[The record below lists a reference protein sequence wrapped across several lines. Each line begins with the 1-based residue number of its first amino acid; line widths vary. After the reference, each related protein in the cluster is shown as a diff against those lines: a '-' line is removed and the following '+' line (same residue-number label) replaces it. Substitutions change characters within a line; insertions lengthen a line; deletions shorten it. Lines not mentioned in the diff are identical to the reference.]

1 MSQPVLGGS
10 ELIEGGRLRSSQ
22 SSEGSD
28 LLQSPSLITSP
39 FFSASYG
46 SPSDPSGRDPD
57 FSEYCISISFIS
69 SNRSFHFL
77 DMPSENGS
85 SVCSGM
91 SPSALAPRLSNGLQ
105 SGDVLDSNYPPCDYI
120 PCNMDQLDEDGD
132 RCMFKSLSSK
142 ASVFVYFSHI
152 SSIVLICLST
162 WAHCCFAKFCQNNTA
177 NSVDMSAIVTNV
189 SHECWKVTSCIST
202 LFKLL

>member
-1 MSQPVLGGS
+1 MCVWAAGKAGDNIKHRPQKQMSQPALSGS

-39 FFSASYG
+39 FFSASYV

-57 FSEYCISISFIS
+57 FSEYCIFIS

-91 SPSALAPRLSNGLQ
+91 SPSALVPRLSNGLQ
-105 SGDVLDSNYPPCDYI
+105 SGDVLDCNYPPCDNI

-142 ASVFVYFSHI
+142 ASFLFISHI
-152 SSIVLICLST
+152 FL
-162 WAHCCFAKFCQNNTA
+162 A
-177 NSVDMSAIVTNV
+177 
-189 SHECWKVTSCIST
+189 
-202 LFKLL
+202 